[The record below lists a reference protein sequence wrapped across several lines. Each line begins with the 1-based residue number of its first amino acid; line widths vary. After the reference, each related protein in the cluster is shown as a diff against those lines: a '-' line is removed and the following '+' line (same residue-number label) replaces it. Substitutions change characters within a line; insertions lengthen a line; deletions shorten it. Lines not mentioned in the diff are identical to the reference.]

1 MDSINLAPMEKRSP
15 HYRLADIQAIVAR
28 TGLQA
33 FTATAVFN
41 AAAMGLSESQA
52 VATIASLSRSMF
64 YKSMTTHADHTV
76 WQDVYHAPTPVGK
89 TAYIKLTLKE
99 GAAVI
104 QFKEK

>member
-1 MDSINLAPMEKRSP
+1 MEKRTP
-15 HYRLADIQAIVAR
+15 HYRLSDIQAIVAEM
-28 TGLQA
+28 GLQA

-41 AAAMGLSESQA
+41 AAAMGLTEEQA
-52 VATIASLSRSMF
+52 VGVVLSLSRSMF
-64 YKSMTTHADHTV
+64 YKSMTTHADHRV

-89 TAYIKLTLKE
+89 LAYIKLTLKD